1 MNMGSDSHNS
11 KEQGPQSGGHSQ
23 GAGSAVGRGRVTI
36 RPSNGVQDAA
46 LSYIKKLREA
56 DPIRYE
62 RPKVTVIDKRG

>member
-1 MNMGSDSHNS
+1 MKPDSS
-11 KEQGPQSGGHSQ
+11 TTEQRKPQPGELGDEHPD
-23 GAGSAVGRGRVTI
+23 I
-36 RPSNGVQDAA
+36 QDTA

>member
-1 MNMGSDSHNS
+1 MGSDSHNS
-11 KEQGPQSGGHSQ
+11 KEQGPQSGGQSQ
-23 GAGSAVGRGRVTI
+23 GAGSAVGRVTI

-46 LSYIKKLREA
+46 LSYIKKLRKA